1 MENNMEFLHDKMRI
15 IQEIVPGKQLSL
27 AHIIANPDS
36 SVYERAH
43 IKQPEGGSAI
53 GIVNITPTEA
63 AIILGD
69 ISLKGAKV
77 KIEFIDR
84 INGTLIIT
92 GTVSEVEAALS
103 SALSYAEEKLGF
115 TVCGITK
122 T

>member
-1 MENNMEFLHDKMRI
+1 MENNLEFLHDKMRI

-43 IKQPEGGSAI
+43 IKQPEDGSAI
-53 GIVNITPTEA
+53 GIVNITPAEA